1 MLSRN
6 PTRDVAPNAPK
17 TRRIG
22 SCLSGVNVV
31 LCSVEDVR
39 SLVAVLALA
48 AVSGEAQQKL
58 GPLDAVRLALERN
71 QYLAAAANRIDSA
84 KGLAVQAGL
93 KPNSR
98 LFLQV
103 ENARLPVFSPF
114 RYENETDNFA
124 YLSRVFE
131 TAGKRLRRADLA
143 SENVKGAE
151 RNLDLQRTQIAGQVL
166 TSYWNAVGARRLAA
180 VLAESL
186 EVLGR
191 TVEYH
196 KIRVKEG
203 ALPEADLLR
212 VQLEYQ
218 QVAINHRN
226 AEQEARR
233 SLQLLFRDIGSEPE
247 PSVELTGDLLRMDA
261 PIDPG
266 DLDTAI
272 DRRPDVR
279 LVRQTTEQAQANLRL
294 QKANAV
300 PDPEALF
307 GYKRTM
313 GMNTTVA
320 GVQINLP
327 FHNRNQGAIAA
338 AAADVTAAGS
348 TLRAAR
354 TAARTEIEAAIGE
367 YRQKRDLVDQMLPT
381 LSEQANETRRIADAV
396 YREGASDLLRL
407 LDAERVRIQAE
418 TQQVRSLIELRHA
431 AINLQVAL
439 GLLP

>member
-1 MLSRN
+1 MRSGWLIFLLV
-6 PTRDVAPNAPK
+6 PI
-17 TRRIG
+17 IG
-22 SCLSGVNVV
+22 TAQLKFSPS
-31 LCSVEDVR
+31 D
-39 SLVAVLALA
+39 AVKLAL
-48 AVSGEAQQKL
+48 
-58 GPLDAVRLALERN
+58 DRN
-71 QYLAAAANRIDSA
+71 QYLAAADTRIESA

-93 KPNSR
+93 KPNTR

-103 ENARLPVFSPF
+103 ENARLPVSSPF
-114 RYENETDNFA
+114 RYESETDNFA

-131 TAGKRLRRADLA
+131 TGGKRLRRAELA

-151 RNLDLQRTQIAGQVL
+151 RNRDLQRTQVAAQVL
-166 TSYWNAVGARRLAA
+166 TAYWNAVGAQRLATVLKESLD
-180 VLAESL
+180 VLA
-186 EVLGR
+186 R

-196 KIRVKEG
+196 RVRVNEG

-226 AEQEARR
+226 AQQDARR
-233 SLQLLFRDIGSEPE
+233 LLQLLFREIGQEPDT
-247 PSVELTGDLLRMDA
+247 SVELTGNLMTLDPA
-261 PIDPG
+261 PEVG
-266 DLDTAI
+266 DLDAAV
-272 DRRPDVR
+272 DRRADVR
-279 LVRQTTEQAQANLRL
+279 VVRQATEQAQANLRL

-320 GVQINLP
+320 GLQINLP

-354 TAARTEIEAAIGE
+354 TAARTEIEAALGE
-367 YRQKRDLVDQMLPT
+367 YRQKRELVETLLPS
-381 LSEQANETRRIADAV
+381 LGAQANETRRIADAV

-418 TQQVRSLIELRHA
+418 TQQVRSLIELRQA
-431 AINLQVAL
+431 AINLQIAL

>member
-1 MLSRN
+1 M
-6 PTRDVAPNAPK
+6 
-17 TRRIG
+17 
-22 SCLSGVNVV
+22 V
-31 LCSVEDVR
+31 LTAS
-39 SLVAVLALA
+39 SLAI
-48 AVSGEAQQKL
+48 AQTKL
-58 GPLDAVRLALERN
+58 TPADAVRLALDKN
-71 QYLAAAANRIDSA
+71 QFLTAAANRIDSA
-84 KGLAVQAGL
+84 RGQALQAGL
-93 KPNSR
+93 KPNTR

-103 ENARLPVFSPF
+103 ENARPPVSSPF
-114 RYENETDNFA
+114 RYESDTDNFA

-131 TAGKRLRRADLA
+131 AGGKRQRRAELGQ
-143 SENVKGAE
+143 ENVKGAE
-151 RNLDLQRTQIAGQVL
+151 RSLDLQRAQVAVQVL
-166 TSYWNAVGARRLAA
+166 NAYWNAAGARRLAQ
-180 VLAESL
+180 VLGDSL
-186 EVLGR
+186 AVLGR

-196 KIRVKEG
+196 RIRVNEG

-218 QVAINHRN
+218 QVAIAHRN
-226 AEQEARR
+226 AEQDAKRL
-233 SLQLLFRDIGSEPE
+233 LQLLFREIGAEPDTAI
-247 PSVELTGDLLRMDA
+247 ELSGDLLTIDP

-272 DRRPDVR
+272 DRRPDVK
-279 LVRQTTEQAQANLRL
+279 LVRQSTEQAQANLRL

-313 GMNTTVA
+313 GLNTTVA
-320 GVQINLP
+320 GLQINLP
-327 FHNRNQGAIAA
+327 FNNRNQGAIAA

-354 TAARTEIEAAIGE
+354 IAARTEIDAALGE
-367 YRQKRDLVDQMLPT
+367 YRQKRDLVEQMLPT
-381 LSEQANETRRIADAV
+381 LSNQANETRRIADAV

-418 TQQVRSLIELRHA
+418 TQQVRSLIDLRLA
-431 AINLQVAL
+431 SVSLQSAL